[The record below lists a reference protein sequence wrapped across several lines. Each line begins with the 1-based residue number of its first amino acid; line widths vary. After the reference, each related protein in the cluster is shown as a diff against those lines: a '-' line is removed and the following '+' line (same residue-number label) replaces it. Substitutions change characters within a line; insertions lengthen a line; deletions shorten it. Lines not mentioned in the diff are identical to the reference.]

1 VGIFGG
7 IHGDEPASAQAAVR
21 FLEELHH
28 NPDLAYGYELV
39 VYPLCNPWGYEKRT
53 RWLQSGK
60 DLNREFW
67 RKSSEAEVILLE
79 NELTKLQFDGIISLH
94 SDDTSEGV
102 YGFAKGHEL
111 TKYVLEPSLEA
122 ASKFLPKNGSEHI
135 DNFRAQNGV
144 IETGY
149 EGILGAPAQQH
160 PKPFEI
166 VFETPGKT
174 PLPLQVD
181 AHIAGIASILKNFR
195 EMISIAQNI

>member
-1 VGIFGG
+1 MGIFGG

-94 SDDTSEGV
+94 SDD
-102 YGFAKGHEL
+102 
-111 TKYVLEPSLEA
+111 
-122 ASKFLPKNGSEHI
+122 
-135 DNFRAQNGV
+135 
-144 IETGY
+144 
-149 EGILGAPAQQH
+149 
-160 PKPFEI
+160 
-166 VFETPGKT
+166 
-174 PLPLQVD
+174 
-181 AHIAGIASILKNFR
+181 
-195 EMISIAQNI
+195 